1 MFAVHCARDSSGIP
15 RFFIGDIAD
24 SPPDNYRDCGS
35 AQKKFKKN
43 EKFAIIQRKFEHH
56 HHAFAGRKR
65 QNVWV

>member
-24 SPPDNYRDCGS
+24 SPTLVVAPR
-35 AQKKFKKN
+35 KKYKKN

-56 HHAFAGRKR
+56 HHAFA
-65 QNVWV
+65 